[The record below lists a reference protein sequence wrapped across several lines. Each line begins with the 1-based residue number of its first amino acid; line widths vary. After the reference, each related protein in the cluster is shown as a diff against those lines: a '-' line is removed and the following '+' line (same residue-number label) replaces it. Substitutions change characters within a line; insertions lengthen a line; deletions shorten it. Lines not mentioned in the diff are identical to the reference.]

1 MGMANK
7 ALTQRARELRNNMTP
22 QERKLWYEF
31 LRDRPEHFQRQK
43 VMGHYIVDFYSAS
56 AKLVIEIDGG
66 QHFEPESMQYDENRT
81 DYLARNFGVKV
92 VRVDNHEINTNF
104 DGVCEFLIKTIEE
117 SLQKIAPPAQ

>member
-43 VMGHYIVDFYSAS
+43 VMGQYIVDFYSAS
-56 AKLVIEIDGG
+56 ARLVIEIDGG
-66 QHFEPESMQYDENRT
+66 QHFEAESM
-81 DYLARNFGVKV
+81 
-92 VRVDNHEINTNF
+92 
-104 DGVCEFLIKTIEE
+104 
-117 SLQKIAPPAQ
+117 